1 MGRWHGAHGTGLV
14 NIGCSEPR
22 HGGITLIRNFV
33 PVVCIAMRSD
43 PAYDQIKQMVRDF
56 RHKGA
61 ALVVLTDDGN
71 TDFAGVAHF
80 TLFCPATKLE
90 MQPLISCI
98 PLQLL
103 LETQTLLVKRCEKK
117 LDVLQDLSVGNLFE
131 TLDPFELFIVV
142 PELFNPKKSLVS
154 KIREATCVLQ
164 LAQLARMAAEDAEA
178 AGLECE
184 LLGKWGS
191 FGWWLQVFLGAV
203 CMASLIGKRFTDKVR
218 RSWKVWFFDTA
229 KQGTQALMN
238 HIINIGLSMGFGEWL
253 EVDAD
258 PCNWYWINMSL
269 DCTLGVAIMFLL
281 LRTLQCV
288 YRSKCV
294 ARPELARC
302 GHYGDPPDL
311 KIFFRQLLDWQEAGG
326 LGPGHRGGGR
336 RPMTNYV
343 RFPNV
348 TFEPVELQVGLGE
361 VFRSVTPSFLRKEEA
376 SLGLL
381 LQASSFGSLTRAL
394 LGHPGRFAL
403 TYTLGNIVALV
414 GTFFLA
420 GPRKQ
425 VRKMADKNR
434 AHASAIFVS
443 AMVLTL
449 VAVEAPRFHGRALL
463 ILALVILQWMSLVW
477 YTLSYIPYGQKMGW
491 RLLTKCLSLRGVLLN
506 GLIASK
512 DMFGRIADLAL
523 VIVQK
528 LLLAALVINFR
539 AGLAAFA
546 SALLGWLDSFPRAKL
561 VVVMVLMPVVLN
573 VFALWTADSFLQ
585 ANLSDGEELQV
596 RESLV
601 AGAIVGRDGPMLQ
614 VDEEMDDTILS
625 FQEWKRNG
633 RLA

>member
-1 MGRWHGAHGTGLV
+1 
-14 NIGCSEPR
+14 
-22 HGGITLIRNFV
+22 
-33 PVVCIAMRSD
+33 
-43 PAYDQIKQMVRDF
+43 MV
-56 RHKGA
+56 
-61 ALVVLTDDGN
+61 L
-71 TDFAGVAHF
+71 
-80 TLFCPATKLE
+80 
-90 MQPLISCI
+90 
-98 PLQLL
+98 
-103 LETQTLLVKRCEKK
+103 
-117 LDVLQDLSVGNLFE
+117 
-131 TLDPFELFIVV
+131 
-142 PELFNPKKSLVS
+142 ELFNRKESLVS
-154 KIREATCVLQ
+154 KLREATCVLQ

-269 DCTLGVAIMFLL
+269 DCTLGVATMFLL

-311 KIFFRQLLDWQEAGG
+311 KIFFRQLLDWQ
-326 LGPGHRGGGR
+326 
-336 RPMTNYV
+336 V

-361 VFRSVTPSFLRKEEA
+361 VFRSVTPSFLRKEEDEDEFLT
-376 SLGLL
+376 SCCPHITWRQRVTGWLCCFCLGLL

-449 VAVEAPRFHGRALL
+449 VAVEA
-463 ILALVILQWMSLVW
+463 
-477 YTLSYIPYGQKMGW
+477 
-491 RLLTKCLSLRGVLLN
+491 
-506 GLIASK
+506 
-512 DMFGRIADLAL
+512 L

-561 VVVMVLMPVVLN
+561 VVVIVLMPVVLN